1 MGETS
6 RGKSPTSPTFSRLR
20 SRRTRMERQYSQVV
34 CTAPDQRN
42 CTNAP
47 QFGQLAAGWLMGRRK
62 IRPLDAP
69 HVDCAGRELAPQILA
84 EIPFR
89 ARPAAEDVEAKR
101 MILGKG
107 VAGKMR
113 FGKQAHSRDAAR
125 SRELMEGGIAYGMEQ
140 QRFREP
146 AEKGA
151 QLRKISQRR
160 RVT

>member
-6 RGKSPTSPTFSRLR
+6 RGRSPTSPTFSRLR

-42 CTNAP
+42 CTTAP
-47 QFGQLAAGWLMGRRK
+47 QLGQLAAGWLMGRRK

-69 HVDCAGRELAPQILA
+69 HVDCAGRKLARQVLA
-84 EIPFR
+84 EVPFR
-89 ARPAAEDVEAKR
+89 ARPAAKNVEAKR

-113 FGKQAHSRDAAR
+113 LREQAHACDAAR
-125 SRELMEGGIAYGMEQ
+125 SGELVKGGVTHGMERE
-140 QRFREP
+140 RFGQLG
-146 AEKGA
+146 EKGA
-151 QLRKISQRR
+151 QLRE
-160 RVT
+160 